1 MKFGLA
7 LDFGTMRASL
17 DRVVEEYL
25 PVIKLAERYGFDAVV
40 AGETYPGAPGFFHIS
55 SPFLVLASLAP
66 RTTLRLGTG
75 VTLLPAWPPL
85 KLAFDCAILDQL
97 SGGRFVLGIG
107 VANPG
112 DWTRFG
118 KDRAQAA
125 RYMDETLQALRALW
139 RGEKGYQ
146 GDLVSIDQAILP
158 LPIQPGGPPI
168 LVGGLIPRAAR
179 RAATLGDG
187 WYAATPYRLS
197 DIRRQAGRYRESFKA
212 AGKDPQAGIVA
223 ANRLTFLA
231 ETEAGLPAGRQ
242 GVTTI
247 LKSYARFGGLLA
259 AGDEPPAEA
268 RRLPIDAPD
277 LLEQAAAEVCLYG
290 TPDQVIAQVQRYAD
304 AGVTE
309 IQMRVAPGDM
319 PIDLVAQTV
328 TLVGERVLP
337 RFR

>member
-7 LDFGTMRASL
+7 LDFGTTRASV
-17 DRVVEEYL
+17 DRVIEEYL
-25 PVIKLAERYGFDAVV
+25 PVIKIAERYGFDAVV
-40 AGETYPGAPGFFHIS
+40 AGESYPGAPGFFHIA

-85 KLAFDCAILDQL
+85 KLAFDCALLDQI

-112 DWTRFG
+112 DWKRFG
-118 KDRAQAA
+118 RDRSQAA
-125 RYMDETLQALRALW
+125 QVMDETLRALRALW
-139 RGEKGYQ
+139 RGEKGFQ
-146 GDLVSIDQAILP
+146 GELVSIDQAILP

-179 RAATLGDG
+179 RAADLGDG

-197 DIRRQAGRYRESFKA
+197 DIRRQAVRYREALKA
-212 AGKDPQAGIVA
+212 GGKDPEAGIVA

-231 ETEAGLPAGRQ
+231 ESEAGLEAGRP
-242 GVTTI
+242 GVTRI
-247 LKSYARFGGLLA
+247 LKSYAGFGGLLA
-259 AGDEPPAEA
+259 AGDQPPGGAERIPA
-268 RRLPIDAPD
+268 DAPD
-277 LLEQAAAEVCLYG
+277 LLERAREEVCLFG
-290 TPDQVIAQVQRYAD
+290 TPDQVAAQVQRYAD

-328 TLVGERVLP
+328 TLAGEHILP
-337 RFR
+337 QFR